1 MKPSRRVFVVGGAH
15 STYTGRGAPGFV
27 AKGHPDFGQVQNPS
41 MEDHLREAI
50 MGCLAETGVDP
61 ALVDKGYVGNFL
73 GELFSKQGQAG
84 ALVARVC
91 PALDGKPFARTDAAC
106 ASGGVAVLACVDA
119 LHASADVCLA
129 AGVEIETTATSR
141 EAADFM
147 ARAAHYAT
155 QRPLDDFLFPHLFAR
170 RVKAYSEAFRVSRED
185 IARAV
190 VKAYRNG
197 QKNPKAHMRAVSM
210 DLATATAIT
219 DRNLFLSDPELRPH
233 MTLTDCSQLSDGA
246 SALILANEAGLAKL
260 GIPESRATEIT
271 GVGYKVAGL
280 GLPND
285 PLRLANA
292 ARAAVEAYH
301 AAGIGPGDVGVAELH
316 DCFSI
321 SEIQLYEAVGF
332 AAEGRGTGLLKEG
345 VTEIDGRIPVN
356 TGGGLMSFG
365 HPVGATGVKQ
375 VLEVHRQLTG
385 KCGAYQVRGAP
396 AVGLSAN
403 IGGDDRTAVVV
414 VQRAG
419 QAAGRRPT
427 A

>member
-1 MKPSRRVFVVGGAH
+1 MVGGAH

-27 AKGHPDFGQVQNPS
+27 AKGHPDFGKVQNPS
-41 MEDHLREAI
+41 IEDHLREAVE
-50 MGCLAETGVDP
+50 GCLAETGVDP

-73 GELFSKQGQAG
+73 GELFVKQGQAG

-106 ASGGVAVLACVDA
+106 ASGGVAVLACLDA

-129 AGVEIETTATSR
+129 AGVEIETTVGSR

-155 QRPLDDFLFPHLFAR
+155 ERPLDEFLFPHLFAR
-170 RVKAYSEAFRVSRED
+170 RAKAYTEAYGKTRED
-185 IARAV
+185 VARAV

-197 QKNPKAHMRAVSM
+197 RKNPKAHMRAVSM
-210 DLATATAIT
+210 DLETATAVT
-219 DRNLFLSDPELRPH
+219 DKNQFLTDPTLRPH

-280 GLPND
+280 GLPSD
-285 PLRLANA
+285 PLHLSNA
-292 ARAAVEAYH
+292 ARAAAEAYRD
-301 AAGIGPGDVGVAELH
+301 AGIGPAEVGVAELH

-321 SEIQLYEAVGF
+321 TEIQLYEALGF
-332 AAEGRGTGLLKEG
+332 APDGRGTDLLKDG
-345 VTEIDGRIPVN
+345 ATEIDGRIPVN

-385 KCGAYQVRGAP
+385 KCGAYQVPSAP
-396 AVGLSAN
+396 RFGLSAN

-414 VQRAG
+414 VQRSPG
-419 QAAGRRPT
+419 
-427 A
+427 

>member
-1 MKPSRRVFVVGGAH
+1 MFVVGGAH

-27 AKGHPDFGQVQNPS
+27 GKGHPDFGKVQNPT

-50 MGCLAETGVDP
+50 LGCLSETGVDP
-61 ALVDKGYVGNFL
+61 ALVDRGYVGNFL
-73 GELFSKQGQAG
+73 GELFAKQGHAG
-84 ALVARVC
+84 ALVGRVC
-91 PALDGKPFARTDAAC
+91 PALDGKPFARTEAAC
-106 ASGGVAVLACVDA
+106 ASGGVAVLACLDA
-119 LHASADVCLA
+119 LQGSADVCLA
-129 AGVEIETTATSR
+129 AGVEIETTASSR
-141 EAADFM
+141 EGADFM

-155 QRPLDDFLFPHLFAR
+155 ERPLDDFLFPHLFAR
-170 RVKAYSEAFRVSRED
+170 RARAYQEAFGVGRED

-197 QKNPKAHMRAVSM
+197 RKNPKAHMRAVSM

-219 DRNLFLSDPELRPH
+219 DKNLFLSDPALRPY

-246 SALILANEAGLAKL
+246 SALILANEAGLDKL
-260 GIPESRATEIT
+260 GISASRATEIT

-280 GLPND
+280 GLPNN
-285 PLRLANA
+285 PLHLDTAS
-292 ARAAVEAYH
+292 RAAAEAYRS
-301 AAGIGPGDVGVAELH
+301 AGIHPGDVGVAELH

-321 SEIQLYEAVGF
+321 TEVELYEAVGF
-332 AAEGRGTGLLKEG
+332 AHEGKGTTLLKEG
-345 VTEIDGRIPVN
+345 ATEIDGRIPVN

-385 KCGAYQVRGAP
+385 KCGDYQVRRGP
-396 AVGLSAN
+396 AIGLSAN

-414 VQRAG
+414 VQRSC
-419 QAAGRRPT
+419 
-427 A
+427 

>member
-1 MKPSRRVFVVGGAH
+1 MVGGAH

-27 AKGHPDFGQVQNPS
+27 GKGHPDFGRVQNPGI
-41 MEDHLREAI
+41 EDHLREAI
-50 MGCLAETGVDP
+50 EGCLAETGVDP
-61 ALVDKGYVGNFL
+61 ALVDRGYVGNFL
-73 GELFSKQGQAG
+73 GELFVRQGQAG

-91 PALDGKPFARTDAAC
+91 PALDGAPFARTDAAC
-106 ASGGVAVLACVDA
+106 ASGGVAVLGCVDA

-129 AGVEIETTATSR
+129 VGVEIESTVGSR

-155 QRPLDDFLFPHLFAR
+155 ERPLDDFLFPHLFAR
-170 RVKAYSEAFRVSRED
+170 RARAYTEAFGVPRRDV
-185 IARAV
+185 ARAV

-197 QKNPKAHMRAVSM
+197 RKNPKAHMRAASI
-210 DLATATAIT
+210 DLETAAAVTEK
-219 DRNLFLSDPELRPH
+219 NQFLSDPALRPH
-233 MTLTDCSQLSDGA
+233 MTLTDCSQLTDGA

-260 GIPESRATEIT
+260 GVPASRATEIT
-271 GVGYKVAGL
+271 GIGYKVAGL

-285 PLRLANA
+285 PLRLENA
-292 ARAAVEAYH
+292 ARAAAEAYRD
-301 AAGIGPGDVGVAELH
+301 AGIGPSDVGVAELH

-321 SEIQLYEAVGF
+321 TEIELYEALGF
-332 AAEGRGTGLLKEG
+332 AAEGRGTDLLKDG
-345 VTEIDGRIPVN
+345 ATEIEGRLPVN

-385 KCGAYQVRGAP
+385 KCGAYQVPSAP
-396 AVGLSAN
+396 VIGLSAN
-403 IGGDDRTAVVV
+403 IGGDDRTAVIV

-419 QAAGRRPT
+419 G
-427 A
+427 